1 MAATFGAYA
10 FAPNVESLVQN
21 FFPWKTVEMAYSVE
35 FRELMPEK
43 RELKTNA
50 SFALNFP
57 LKEFRI
63 TVFDPDGR
71 KRVLSYSN
79 DVATELVMPGNF
91 ATVQKASGDM
101 GFPDVMAP
109 WIDFHNGLTLQLSD
123 ELLKKAEIKES
134 PNSIIIEEMEDSAKR
149 FVFDAKTG
157 FLLKVEFIAE
167 YGGKSRVSMDY
178 SLGNYGT
185 FGTFRFPLE
194 ITQGFYN
201 ESGELTSACTY
212 RIDPKSVRFNS
223 AGRDSTSVFL
233 PNGCKV
239 DDRITGREYIVTD
252 ASGISKA
259 EDVILGI
266 LDDNL
271 NEAQEQKN
279 APAEKR

>member
-1 MAATFGAYA
+1 
-10 FAPNVESLVQN
+10 
-21 FFPWKTVEMAYSVE
+21 MAYSVE

-201 ESGELTSACTY
+201 ESGELTHHRGAANLKFTVFAASHFTACD
-212 RIDPKSVRFNS
+212 RCADGGRMIAMVLID
-223 AGRDSTSVFL
+223 RDHRTVF
-233 PNGCKV
+233 
-239 DDRITGREYIVTD
+239 R
-252 ASGISKA
+252 
-259 EDVILGI
+259 
-266 LDDNL
+266 
-271 NEAQEQKN
+271 
-279 APAEKR
+279 